1 MDEPMGGWIE
11 VNGPM
16 DGWMDQLTN
25 GRMDGK
31 MGIRIDEEQDGGMVT
46 FIGVVESGGVDGAD
60 TGGLGL
66 ATLVSNGLRVA
77 TLILAVVKILR

>member
-1 MDEPMGGWIE
+1 
-11 VNGPM
+11 
-16 DGWMDQLTN
+16 MDQLTN

-31 MGIRIDEEQDGGMVT
+31 MGVIRIDEEQDRGTVT

>member
-1 MDEPMGGWIE
+1 MDRG
-11 VNGPM
+11 M

-31 MGIRIDEEQDGGMVT
+31 MGIRIDEQQDGGMVT

-66 ATLVSNGLRVA
+66 ATLVSNGLRIA
-77 TLILAVVKILR
+77 TLVLAVVKILR

>member
-1 MDEPMGGWIE
+1 
-11 VNGPM
+11 
-16 DGWMDQLTN
+16 
-25 GRMDGK
+25 
-31 MGIRIDEEQDGGMVT
+31 MGIRIDGEQDRGTETVT
-46 FIGVVESGGVDGAD
+46 FIGVVERGGVDGAD

>member
-1 MDEPMGGWIE
+1 
-11 VNGPM
+11 
-16 DGWMDQLTN
+16 
-25 GRMDGK
+25 

>member
-1 MDEPMGGWIE
+1 M
-11 VNGPM
+11 NGPM

-66 ATLVSNGLRVA
+66 ATLVSNGLQVA
-77 TLILAVVKILR
+77 TLILVVVKILR

>member
-1 MDEPMGGWIE
+1 MDRG
-11 VNGPM
+11 M

-31 MGIRIDEEQDGGMVT
+31 MGIRIDEEQDRGTVT
-46 FIGVVESGGVDGAD
+46 LIGVVESGGVDGAD

>member
-1 MDEPMGGWIE
+1 MDRG
-11 VNGPM
+11 M

-31 MGIRIDEEQDGGMVT
+31 MGKRIDEEQDRGTVT
-46 FIGVVESGGVDGAD
+46 LIGVVERGGVDGAD

>member
-1 MDEPMGGWIE
+1 
-11 VNGPM
+11 M
-16 DGWMDQLTN
+16 DGKTN
-25 GRMDGK
+25 ERMDRK
-31 MGIRIDEEQDGGMVT
+31 MGIRIDGEQDRGTVT
-46 FIGVVESGGVDGAD
+46 FIGVVERGGVDGAD